1 MENNNDKFKN
11 NLIKN
16 IYKIENVYTNK
27 ILNDN
32 LKEIYYEMLKNNNEK
47 NIFDIQIIKL
57 DEQLD
62 KPIKNYIPIKENN
75 DFIL

>member
-16 IYKIENVYTNK
+16 IHKIENVYTNK
-27 ILNDN
+27 ILNNN

-47 NIFDIQIIKL
+47 NIFDIQILQL

-62 KPIKNYIPIKENN
+62 KPIKNYIPIKKNN

>member
-1 MENNNDKFKN
+1 M
-11 NLIKN
+11 IKN
-16 IYKIENVYTNK
+16 IYKIESVYTEK

-47 NIFDIQIIKL
+47 NIFDIQLKKL

-62 KPIKNYIPIKENN
+62 KPIKNYIPAKDNPHFIIYY
-75 DFIL
+75 FILFYYL

>member
-27 ILNDN
+27 ILNNN

-62 KPIKNYIPIKENN
+62 KPIKNYIPMKENN

>member
-1 MENNNDKFKN
+1 MENNNDKFMN

-27 ILNDN
+27 ILNNN

-47 NIFDIQIIKL
+47 NIFDIQLIKL

-75 DFIL
+75 DFNL

>member
-1 MENNNDKFKN
+1 MENNNDKFMN

-27 ILNDN
+27 ILNNN

-75 DFIL
+75 DFNL

>member
-1 MENNNDKFKN
+1 MENKNDKFKN

-16 IYKIENVYTNK
+16 IHKIENVYTNK
-27 ILNDN
+27 ILNNN

>member
-27 ILNDN
+27 ILNNN

>member
-16 IYKIENVYTNK
+16 IHKIENVYTNK
-27 ILNDN
+27 ILNNN

-47 NIFDIQIIKL
+47 NIFDMQIIQL

>member
-1 MENNNDKFKN
+1 MENKNDKFKN

-27 ILNDN
+27 ILNNN

>member
-16 IYKIENVYTNK
+16 IHKIENVYTNK
-27 ILNDN
+27 ILNNN

-47 NIFDIQIIKL
+47 NIFDIQILQL

>member
-16 IYKIENVYTNK
+16 IHKIENVYTNK
-27 ILNDN
+27 ILNNN

>member
-16 IYKIENVYTNK
+16 IHKIENVYTNK
-27 ILNDN
+27 ILNNN

-47 NIFDIQIIKL
+47 NIFDIQLIKL

>member
-16 IYKIENVYTNK
+16 IHKIENVYTNK
-27 ILNDN
+27 ILNNN

-47 NIFDIQIIKL
+47 NIFDIQIIQL

>member
-27 ILNDN
+27 ILNNN

-75 DFIL
+75 DFNL

>member
-32 LKEIYYEMLKNNNEK
+32 LKEIYYEMLKNNNKK
-47 NIFDIQIIKL
+47 NIFDKQIIKL

>member
-16 IYKIENVYTNK
+16 IYKLENVYTNK

-32 LKEIYYEMLKNNNEK
+32 LKEIYYEILKNNNEK

-62 KPIKNYIPIKENN
+62 KPIKNYIPIEENN

>member
-16 IYKIENVYTNK
+16 IYKLENVYTNK

>member
-16 IYKIENVYTNK
+16 IYKIENDYTNK
-27 ILNDN
+27 ILNNN